1 MTREESSEKREGREE
16 NGGEGKELLGKESS
30 KRGRESKRKR
40 EIERVGDGDDN
51 TQRERERQADKE

>member
-1 MTREESSEKREGREE
+1 MTREESNEKRQGREE

-40 EIERVGDGDDN
+40 EIEREGDGDDN
-51 TQRERERQADKE
+51 TQRERER